1 MNIVGVASN
10 TYSSYSSTKNIN
22 RGVNTNISSI
32 NTPLTDEE
40 VGLAKEFKDYLDY
53 NSSLVEIAEN
63 GYISEEDRS
72 KIAESKSNQNRFN
85 NVISAMGVNFINPYE
100 LPPQMGEEPSFE
112 IPKGNATINSFEN
125 SINLTRGGRINISG
139 GYIYIADGH
148 VSTFPNNMV
157 FGGDL
162 TEETCYYDY
171 TRKGYSNSIKAL
183 INAVESGNS
192 RFTKEVSDNVLNLL
206 SNEMGIDITKDIKV
220 NGVEFEVVDGCLQTK
235 GYVKPETQTN
245 QKGMNYLN
253 ELLQKAYEQNLL

>member
-10 TYSSYSSTKNIN
+10 NHSSYSNIHKTN
-22 RGVNTNISSI
+22 RGDVANLSSVNI
-32 NTPLTDEE
+32 PLTDEE
-40 VGLAKEFKDYLDY
+40 LDLAKEFKDYLDY
-53 NSSLVEIAEN
+53 SSSLSDIAKN
-63 GYISEEDRS
+63 GYISEEDRE
-72 KIAESKSNQNRFN
+72 KISKSKSTQNRFN

-100 LPPQMGEEPSFE
+100 APPQMGEEPSFE
-112 IPKGNATINSFEN
+112 IPKGNASINSFEN

-183 INAVESGNS
+183 IGAVESGNS

-206 SNEMGIDITKDIKV
+206 SSEMGIDITKDIKI

-235 GYVKPETQTN
+235 GYVKPEEE
-245 QKGMNYLN
+245 KSLGSDYLQG
-253 ELLQKAYEQNLL
+253 LLEKAYEQNLL